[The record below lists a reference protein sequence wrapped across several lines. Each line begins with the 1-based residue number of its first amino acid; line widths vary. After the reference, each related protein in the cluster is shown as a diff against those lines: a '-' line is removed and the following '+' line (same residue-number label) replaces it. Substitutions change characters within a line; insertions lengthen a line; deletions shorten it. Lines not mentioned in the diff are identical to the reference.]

1 MAPAPELSAEAPL
14 RLLDLLLVQAYAL
27 PISML
32 GQFHRGLK
40 GITLLLAG
48 SDAAARV
55 GAAAA
60 AASPYLLG
68 LGAPRES

>member
-48 SDAAARV
+48 SDAATRV
-55 GAAAA
+55 GAAA